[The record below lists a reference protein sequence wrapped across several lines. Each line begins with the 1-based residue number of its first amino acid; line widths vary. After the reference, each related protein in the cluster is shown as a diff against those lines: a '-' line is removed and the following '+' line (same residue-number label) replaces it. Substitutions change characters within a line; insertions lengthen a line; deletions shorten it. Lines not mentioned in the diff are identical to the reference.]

1 MSVLSIV
8 NYEANDDEIV
18 VSIQEQLP
26 FVEDV
31 ICYNIKFIRDEDCY
45 AVAVEPV
52 CFTKDFDS
60 VQDGCI
66 DGVVDLPIAILPKAA
81 LQMAEKKA
89 LDIVEG
95 AVAREVDG
103 REYDSVFLGGGW

>member
-1 MSVLSIV
+1 MFYSEVG
-8 NYEANDDEIV
+8 YEVAGDEIV

-31 ICYNIKFIRDEDCY
+31 VCYNVKFKRDDDCY
-45 AVAVEPV
+45 AVAVEPAS
-52 CFTKDFDS
+52 FTKDFDS
-60 VQDGCI
+60 VQGGYI
-66 DGVVDLPIAILPKAA
+66 EGTVDFPIAIIPKAV

-95 AVAREVDG
+95 MIDRERDG
-103 REYDSVFLGGGW
+103 REDGCFNYEWSW